1 MCIGKESIEILTRI
15 FSLSG
20 TGAEIT
26 NESLFSDT
34 SSELSLQILDRQL
47 QSILED
53 VRLVYLLE
61 RQGGWDAS
69 ANWEDM
75 LSLGEQ
81 QRLGMVCFI
90 GYNMLEIKQALEEVR
105 STMCSFECSVMFTYR
120 CCKFLTLRIVDEQAR
135 LFFHHPKFGIL
146 DECTK

>member
-15 FSLSG
+15 CSSSG

-47 QSILED
+47 RSILED

-90 GYNMLEIKQALEEVR
+90 GYNMLKIGQAFEEVR
-105 STMCSFECSVMFTYR
+105 STICSFECSGNGHLQM
-120 CCKFLTLRIVDEQAR
+120 L
-135 LFFHHPKFGIL
+135 
-146 DECTK
+146 